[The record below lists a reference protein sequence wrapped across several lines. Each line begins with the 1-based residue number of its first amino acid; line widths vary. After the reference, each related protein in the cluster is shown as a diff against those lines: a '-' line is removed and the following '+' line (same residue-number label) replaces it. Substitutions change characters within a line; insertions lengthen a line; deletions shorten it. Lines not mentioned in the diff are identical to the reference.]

1 MFLVTKTKIVTFFYF
16 QTLIKNEY
24 LYSFNAYFIYLF
36 LIPTRIT
43 YYVSFKYNTYYKVV
57 DIKINYKFYEF
68 LKT

>member
-1 MFLVTKTKIVTFFYF
+1 MNIYIVLM
-16 QTLIKNEY
+16 LI
-24 LYSFNAYFIYLF
+24 LY